1 MSSYNPEAKKID
13 PNSKFTTTEQTSWG
27 ALYGRLATGGEKC
40 LMYFGVVVCFIQ
52 GATFPVFMFIW
63 GSLMDDV
70 GAGTPAGLAAV
81 DDNCNLLLI
90 AGAGAFVLG
99 TINVS
104 VWNVFADLISYK
116 TRILY
121 FRKSLE
127 RDAAF
132 YDEHNPM
139 EMATKISREVSA
151 IKNGLN

>member
-40 LMYFGVVVCFIQ
+40 LMYFGVVVCLIQ

-70 GAGTPAGLAAV
+70 GGGAAGLASL
-81 DDNCNLLLI
+81 DEKCNLLLI

-104 VWNVFADLISYK
+104 VWNVFADLI
-116 TRILY
+116 IWNIN
-121 FRKSLE
+121 
-127 RDAAF
+127 
-132 YDEHNPM
+132 EHHFHSFGQTVM
-139 EMATKISREVSA
+139 LRLAVGRTHEEMYP
-151 IKNGLN
+151 NLH